1 MAQVTRMVP
10 ADRAA
15 PPAPG
20 PAAAPDGPRGIPLS
34 EPTIRV
40 VTSTERSTDTPQT
53 PGLLPELDEFAEA
66 PAIDYTAAE

>member
-1 MAQVTRMVP
+1 VAQVTRMVP

-20 PAAAPDGPRGIPLS
+20 RALAPDGPRGIPLS

-40 VTSTERSTDTPQT
+40 VTSTGRSTVDS
-53 PGLLPELDEFAEA
+53 
-66 PAIDYTAAE
+66 TAAE